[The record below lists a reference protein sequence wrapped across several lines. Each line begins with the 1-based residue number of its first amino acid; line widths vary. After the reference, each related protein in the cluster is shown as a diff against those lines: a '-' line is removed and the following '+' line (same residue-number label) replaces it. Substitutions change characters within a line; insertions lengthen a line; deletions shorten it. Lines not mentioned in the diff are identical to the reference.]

1 MTITNLVAALMVVS
15 SCGDCNSVKT
25 NFAHVN
31 VISSQGIN
39 GLCKFRDCYRPVE
52 IPLSEL
58 VKGRVKS
65 IYFEIPDWYCKE
77 HECLKYINRSFLE
90 GQLELCRRAREL
102 IAKEKESEDRN
113 ANR

>member
-25 NFAHVN
+25 NFTHVN
-31 VISSQGIN
+31 VISKHGMTMR
-39 GLCKFRDCYRPVE
+39 CKFPDCWMPTE

-65 IYFEIPDWYCKE
+65 IYFEIPDWYCEKHKCME
-77 HECLKYINRSFLE
+77 YINRSFLDE
-90 GQLELCRRAREL
+90 QFELCTR
-102 IAKEKESEDRN
+102 KESEVTNDKN
-113 ANR
+113 H